1 MMHRE
6 NDWNSS
12 VLVRL
17 QGSLPNRTKRKLEV
31 IVEHAI
37 KASVNLESVAYLM
50 KPVASALGC
59 GGAL

>member
-6 NDWNSS
+6 DDWNPS

-31 IVEHAI
+31 IVQHAI
-37 KASVNLESVAYLM
+37 KASVNLESAVYLM
-50 KPVASALGC
+50 KPVVSSLG
-59 GGAL
+59 